1 MKKIFA
7 LSIFLSSTSTMASLD
22 REQTNYIPEP
32 LITTII
38 NTNLE
43 KKEIEES
50 IKMHHNEI
58 IKSMKEEV
66 IKIDKSTFKLPEF
79 NKGI

>member
-50 IKMHHNEI
+50 IKMHHNKI

>member
-58 IKSMKEEV
+58 IKSIKEEV
-66 IKIDKSTFKLPEF
+66 IKIDKPTFKLPEF